1 MFQCKADSEPLLEE
15 EEKEAER
22 TVNSLKIPFA
32 R

>member
-1 MFQCKADSEPLLEE
+1 MIQYKADSEPLLEE
-15 EEKEAER
+15 ENEAER